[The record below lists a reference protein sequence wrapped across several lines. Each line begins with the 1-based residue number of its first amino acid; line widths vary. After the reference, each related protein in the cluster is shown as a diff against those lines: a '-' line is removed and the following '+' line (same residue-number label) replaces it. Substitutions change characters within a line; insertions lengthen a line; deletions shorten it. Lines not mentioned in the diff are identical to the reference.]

1 MTNNSN
7 GGVATYDGCDYSWSK
22 GKLSTIYRALG
33 GSSRAILPTLQS
45 SQTYSFGYNGLGQ
58 RVSSGYNYVNISS
71 SSLQMGELTAY
82 SKKFSYDH
90 SGRLI
95 YETNTKTYYQE
106 GSETYEIVYLYDDSG
121 VVGMAYIKNGVTS
134 AYYFQKNLMGDVV
147 AVYDTNGAKI
157 ASYNYDAWG
166 NCTIASNTTNYTIAH
181 ANPFRYRSYYYDE
194 DTKLYYLKA
203 RYYSPEFRR
212 FISPDDTNYLDP
224 KNANGLNLYCYCGN
238 DPINFVDPSGH
249 FPWLILIA
257 ALILLTPVGGTI
269 TQAAVST
276 VGYGVAASLALGDLI
291 FYEGNGAWGDMCS
304 IGWNP
309 FNSDEN
315 AVLNSNYVS
324 FYKGVPVFR
333 FKEGRSG
340 SFGAIFLAEGQYDK
354 SGNWVPTTAD
364 DLKHERGHNS
374 QLMMMGIAT
383 YGFTVGIPSPLKL
396 GIADPYYYDAPW
408 EAMADIL
415 GGVTYRFNFKDTE
428 QNAWDYY
435 WRSLL
440 FFPSV
445 ISYW

>member
-82 SKKFSYDH
+82 NKKFSYDH

-147 AVYDTNGAKI
+147 AIYDTNGAKI

-194 DTKLYYLKA
+194 DTKLYYLNA

-212 FISPDDTNYLDP
+212 FISPDDTSYLNP
-224 KNANGLNLYCYCGN
+224 ESVNGLNLYCYCN
-238 DPINFVDPSGH
+238 NNPVMYVDPIGLNPTYGIILSFAVIIVFAIIGGICGALRSDKTPSNMYIKIPGEEQH
-249 FPWLILIA
+249 
-257 ALILLTPVGGTI
+257 
-269 TQAAVST
+269 
-276 VGYGVAASLALGDLI
+276 
-291 FYEGNGAWGDMCS
+291 N
-304 IGWNP
+304 
-309 FNSDEN
+309 EN
-315 AVLNSNYVS
+315 NNENEEL
-324 FYKGVPVFR
+324 
-333 FKEGRSG
+333 
-340 SFGAIFLAEGQYDK
+340 
-354 SGNWVPTTAD
+354 TTAD
-364 DLKHERGHNS
+364 RINNFIKGALLGAYVGTAVDMVLGMTFS
-374 QLMMMGIAT
+374 LMKAPS
-383 YGFTVGIPSPLKL
+383 VGIPMFFVGNAFVLIIRELSKL
-396 GIADPYYYDAPW
+396 FQMDLNAPSFDPSKKPQVH
-408 EAMADIL
+408 L
-415 GGVTYRFNFKDTE
+415 PVNK
-428 QNAWDYY
+428 
-435 WRSLL
+435 
-440 FFPSV
+440 
-445 ISYW
+445 

>member
-82 SKKFSYDH
+82 NKKFSYDH

-121 VVGMAYIKNGVTS
+121 VVGMAYTKNNVTS

-147 AVYDTNGAKI
+147 AIYDTNGAKI

-194 DTKLYYLKA
+194 DTKLYYLNA

-212 FISPDDTNYLDP
+212 FISPDDTSYLNP
-224 KNANGLNLYCYCGN
+224 ESVNGLNLYCYCN
-238 DPINFVDPSGH
+238 NNPVMYVDPIGLNPTYGIILSFAVIIVFAIIGGICGALRSDKTPSNMYIKIPGEEQH
-249 FPWLILIA
+249 
-257 ALILLTPVGGTI
+257 
-269 TQAAVST
+269 
-276 VGYGVAASLALGDLI
+276 
-291 FYEGNGAWGDMCS
+291 N
-304 IGWNP
+304 
-309 FNSDEN
+309 EN
-315 AVLNSNYVS
+315 NNENEEL
-324 FYKGVPVFR
+324 
-333 FKEGRSG
+333 
-340 SFGAIFLAEGQYDK
+340 
-354 SGNWVPTTAD
+354 TTAD
-364 DLKHERGHNS
+364 RINNFIKGALLGAYVGTAVDMVLGMTFS
-374 QLMMMGIAT
+374 LMKAPS
-383 YGFTVGIPSPLKL
+383 VGIPMFFVGNAFVLIIRELSKL
-396 GIADPYYYDAPW
+396 FQMDLNAPSFDPSKKPQVH
-408 EAMADIL
+408 L
-415 GGVTYRFNFKDTE
+415 PVNK
-428 QNAWDYY
+428 
-435 WRSLL
+435 
-440 FFPSV
+440 
-445 ISYW
+445 

>member
-82 SKKFSYDH
+82 NKKFSYDH

-106 GSETYEIVYLYDDSG
+106 GSETYEIIYLYDDSG
-121 VVGMAYIKNGVTS
+121 VVGMAYIKNGETS

-147 AVYDTNGAKI
+147 AIYDTNGAKI

-224 KNANGLNLYCYCGN
+224 KNVNGCNLYCYCNN
-238 DPINFVDPSGH
+238 DPINFVDPSGKN
-249 FPWLILIA
+249 PAGVVSAGVGVLLLLYAIA
-257 ALILLTPVGGTI
+257 SVYLTAI
-269 TQAAVST
+269 AST
-276 VGYGVAASLALGDLI
+276 STNTNTKQLKIPNFYDIDSENAYGIVRDLI
-291 FYEGNGAWGDMCS
+291 VIYAAGLVVKQWYDSEEEHHIVARKDWRAIISRC
-304 IGWNP
+304 I
-309 FNSDEN
+309 
-315 AVLNSNYVS
+315 LNSEDVNIDLEDPLNKVKMKKGYHKVLHTNLYYAILNYS
-324 FYKGVPVFR
+324 MIISYFAGGKDGVVR
-333 FKEGRSG
+333 LLS
-340 SFGAIFLAEGQYDK
+340 
-354 SGNWVPTTAD
+354 
-364 DLKHERGHNS
+364 
-374 QLMMMGIAT
+374 T
-383 YGFTVGIPSPLKL
+383 YQDV
-396 GIADPYYYDAPW
+396 
-408 EAMADIL
+408 L
-415 GGVTYRFNFKDTE
+415 GGL
-428 QNAWDYY
+428 Q
-435 WRSLL
+435 
-440 FFPSV
+440 
-445 ISYW
+445 